1 MPYWFAMNKI
11 YPRYIKRLLDIIF
24 SLAALIILSPVLLIV
39 AVLVRICLGSPVLF
53 RQERPG
59 KGEKIF
65 KLYKF
70 RTMTDKRDES
80 GNFLPDSE
88 RLTSFGKVLR
98 STSIDELP
106 ELFNILK
113 GDMSFVGPR
122 PLLTKY
128 LPYYKKEERLRHTV
142 RPGLTGLAQTHGRN
156 YLMWDKRLAFD
167 VHYVKNISFV
177 GDLKIIFLTFVKVI
191 KRSDVAEKRIT
202 PLDQA
207 RMEK

>member
-1 MPYWFAMNKI
+1 MNKI
-11 YPRYIKRLLDIIF
+11 YAKYIKRLLDIVF
-24 SLAALIILSPVLLIV
+24 SFAALIMLSPVLLVV
-39 AVLVRICLGSPVLF
+39 ALLVRICLGSPVLF